1 MKMEQKF
8 YTPQGFKAL
17 QDELDH
23 LINVRVEENKKEI
36 SKARAYGDLS
46 ENSEYDAAKQE
57 QAIIHA
63 RIDELRE
70 MIANAKVFDESQI
83 DESKVSVGSIVVL
96 FNVERN
102 REFTY
107 HIVGSYETDPENGKI
122 FICHADC
129 IDDVHRIE
137 EMIKTRHNNNVD
149 MVVYTGS
156 VIGAH
161 SGPGTIAIF
170 YLAKER

>member
-1 MKMEQKF
+1 MEQKL

-36 SKARAYGDLS
+36 STARAYGDLS

-57 QAIIHA
+57 QAVIHA
-63 RIDELRE
+63 RIDELKE
-70 MIANAKVFDESQI
+70 MIKNAVVVDESQI

-102 REFTY
+102 KEFTY
-107 HIVGSYETDPENGKI
+107 HIVGSYETDPANGKI
-122 FICHADC
+122 SD
-129 IDDVHRIE
+129 
-137 EMIKTRHNNNVD
+137 
-149 MVVYTGS
+149 S
-156 VIGAH
+156 SPIGAALIGAREGDEVVVEGARVQH
-161 SGPGTIAIF
+161 LQIKSVSR
-170 YLAKER
+170 AKDN

>member
-1 MKMEQKF
+1 MEQKF

-57 QAIIHA
+57 QAIIHT

-70 MIANAKVFDESQI
+70 MIANAKVIDESQI
-83 DESKVSVGSIVVL
+83 DERKVSVGSIVVL
-96 FNVERN
+96 HNVERKKD
-102 REFTY
+102 FTY

-122 FICHADC
+122 SDSSPIGLALLGASAGDEVVVEGARVQHLQ
-129 IDDVHRIE
+129 
-137 EMIKTRHNNNVD
+137 IK
-149 MVVYTGS
+149 S
-156 VIGAH
+156 V
-161 SGPGTIAIF
+161 SR
-170 YLAKER
+170 AKDN

>member
-1 MKMEQKF
+1 MEQKF

-17 QDELDH
+17 QDELDY
-23 LINVRVEENKKEI
+23 LINVKVEENKKEI

-57 QAIIHA
+57 QAIIHT

-70 MIANAKVFDESQI
+70 MIANAKVIDESQI
-83 DESKVSVGSIVVL
+83 DETKVSVGSIVVL

-122 FICHADC
+122 SD
-129 IDDVHRIE
+129 
-137 EMIKTRHNNNVD
+137 
-149 MVVYTGS
+149 S
-156 VIGAH
+156 SPIGLALL
-161 SGPGTIAIF
+161 G
-170 YLAKER
+170 AKEGDEVVVEGARVQHLQIKSVSRAKDN